1 MRRWLDHSRLVL
13 ALVVPFFS
21 FVIALPASAQT
32 EREAAALDT
41 LFAELRKAPDPASA
55 QRLSV
60 DIWNLWT
67 RPDDPV
73 LAARMSDVLQRLG
86 MSDLSGAIAMLD
98 QLVGDYPRYAE
109 GWNQRA
115 TVHFL
120 LRNFDQSLADIE
132 KTLEIEPRHFGALA
146 GRALIYLEL
155 DQRDL
160 ALEAITRALTIH
172 PFLSERGLL
181 PELNALAI

>member
-1 MRRWLDHSRLVL
+1 MRRWLDRSRLVL
-13 ALVVPFFS
+13 ALLVPLS
-21 FVIALPASAQT
+21 PFVFALPASAQT
-32 EREAAALDT
+32 EREAAALDA
-41 LFAELRKAPDPASA
+41 LFAELRTAPDPATA

-60 DIWNLWT
+60 DIWSIWT

-86 MSDLSGAIAMLD
+86 MSDLSGAIALLD
-98 QLVGDYPRYAE
+98 QLVVDYPDYAE

-132 KTLEIEPRHFGALA
+132 KTLEVEPRHFGALA
-146 GRALIYLEL
+146 GQALIYLEL
-155 DQRDL
+155 DQRAL
-160 ALEAITRALTIH
+160 ALKAITRALAIH
-172 PFLSERGLL
+172 PFLSERGLF
-181 PELNALAI
+181 PELKAISI